1 MGKNLWRSLLHCHCQ
16 VLVLSGHKAGVC
28 DVVVV
33 PAVAV
38 LVVAAAAVAA
48 AAYEPYMYEQERT
61 SDFRCVLV

>member
-33 PAVAV
+33 PAVVV
-38 LVVAAAAVAA
+38 LVAAAALAA
-48 AAYEPYMYEQERT
+48 AAYEPYIKYATFPTHQSM
-61 SDFRCVLV
+61 S